1 MRLFLL
7 VALSFGVAHAA
18 PEAPPT
24 SGVRP
29 LAQTQKQK
37 TPNGAAR
44 IAHLA
49 EGRNAYVGKLT
60 LAPGFTVPEHA
71 DATEEYL
78 HILQGGGTITIDGKA
93 QPVKAGDTIY
103 MAAGATV
110 SFVNGPEPLVAIQV
124 FAGPAPAK
132 KYANWAADK

>member
-1 MRLFLL
+1 MRFFVLL
-7 VALSFGVAHAA
+7 TLLISAAQAA
-18 PEAPPT
+18 PETPPV
-24 SGVRP
+24 SEVRP
-29 LAQTQKQK
+29 LAKTQKQK

-44 IAHLA
+44 ITHLA
-49 EGRNAYVGKLT
+49 QGKNAYVGKLT
-60 LAPGFTVPEHA
+60 LAPGFTVPKHA
-71 DATEEYL
+71 DPTEEYL

-110 SFVNGPEPLVAIQV
+110 SFVNGPQPLIAIQV
-124 FAGPAPAK
+124 FAGPAPAQ